1 MRLLQLCK
9 KFPYPLKDG
18 ESIAVM
24 NLSRSLH
31 DLGCEVSLLAM
42 NTTKHFCDVTSVN
55 GSFKHFKQAFY
66 TELDNTLNFKDAF
79 MNLFSRE
86 SYHISRF
93 KCPEFEAQLI
103 KMLKENTF
111 DVVQLETLYMAPYIP
126 IIRKYSKAIIAM
138 RAHNVEHEI
147 WSRVAQ
153 NTTPFYK
160 KLYLKYLTNKLRKY
174 EINQLNKYDL
184 MIAISQKDLD
194 TFRKLGYNNAGL
206 VTPIGLDSA
215 SYKADNRS
223 YKKDISLSFIGSLD
237 WMPNLEGLKWFLDN
251 VWDTLLAK
259 YPNLKLHVAGRNT
272 PTTLINAKYKNVK
285 VYGEVDDAK
294 KFINR
299 HTVMVV
305 PLLSGSGMRAKIL
318 EGMALG
324 KVVLTTQLGLE
335 GINAKHKEHVLVA
348 DTAAEFIEALDYCY
362 RSNGSLSKLG
372 KSAQML
378 VNTEYSNLETAKSL
392 IAEYQK
398 IDRKRESV
406 PDKVLYVS

>member
-31 DLGCEVSLLAM
+31 DLGCDVSLLAM

-194 TFRKLGYNNAGL
+194 TFRKLGYKNAGL

-372 KSAQML
+372 KSAQKL